1 MAKVKHVLN
10 VKARTAGGTGDARR
24 LRKTGLIPA
33 IVYGK
38 DMEPKC
44 ISVDATEWQLL
55 SRNELNLLS
64 LVEDGKETLVLLK
77 EVQHDPIRNR
87 ARHLDFQTVRMDQ
100 KIKAHVAV
108 RPGHGAPAGASAGG
122 LLEQNLHE
130 IEVESLPQDLPE
142 EIIVDVTGMNL
153 GDIIHVGDIPMPEG
167 VTAVTHADIVVFTE
181 IDENAAVAAEE
192 AAETAAAG
200 EGEEAA
206 EPEVIAEKKTEERAA
221 ARDERKKAE

>member
-10 VKARTAGGTGDARR
+10 VQARTAGGTGDARR

-38 DMEPKC
+38 GIEPKC

-55 SRNELNLLS
+55 SRNELNILS

-87 ARHLDFQTVRMDQ
+87 TRHLDFQAIRMDQ

-108 RPGHGAPAGASAGG
+108 RPGHALPAGASAGG
-122 LLEQNLHE
+122 LLEQNIHE

-142 EIIVDVTGMNL
+142 EIIVDVSGMNL
-153 GDIIHVGDIPMPEG
+153 GDMIHVGDIPMPEG

-181 IDENAAVAAEE
+181 VDESAAEAEEE
-192 AAETAAAG
+192 AAPA

>member
-10 VKARTAGGTGDARR
+10 VQARTAGTTNDARR

-38 DMEPKC
+38 GIEPQC
-44 ISVDATEWQLL
+44 ISVNATEWQLL
-55 SRNELNLLS
+55 SRNELNILS

-87 ARHLDFQTVRMDQ
+87 TRHLDFQAIRMDQ

-108 RPGHGAPAGASAGG
+108 RPGHELPAGASAGG
-122 LLEQNLHE
+122 LLEQNIHE

-142 EIIVDVTGMNL
+142 EIIVDVSGMNL
-153 GDIIHVGDIPMPEG
+153 GDMIHVGDIAMPEG

-181 IDENAAVAAEE
+181 VDESAAAAEE
-192 AAETAAAG
+192 EAAPA

-221 ARDERKKAE
+221 AREDRKKAE

>member
-10 VKARTAGGTGDARR
+10 VQARTAGGTGDARR

-38 DMEPKC
+38 GIEPKC
-44 ISVDATEWQLL
+44 ISVNATEWQLL
-55 SRNELNLLS
+55 SRNELNILS

-77 EVQHDPIRNR
+77 EVQHDPIKNR
-87 ARHLDFQTVRMDQ
+87 TRHLDFQAIRMDQ

-108 RPGHGAPAGASAGG
+108 RPGHALPAGASAGG
-122 LLEQNLHE
+122 LLEQNIHE

-142 EIIVDVTGMNL
+142 EIIVDVSGMNL
-153 GDIIHVGDIPMPEG
+153 GDIIHVGDIAMPEG
-167 VTAVTHADIVVFTE
+167 VTAVTHAELVVFTE
-181 IDENAAVAAEE
+181 VDENAAAAAEE
-192 AAETAAAG
+192 EAAPA

>member
-10 VKARTAGGTGDARR
+10 VQARTAGTTNDARR

-38 DMEPKC
+38 GIEPKC
-44 ISVDATEWQLL
+44 ISVNATEWQLL
-55 SRNELNLLS
+55 SRNELNILS

-87 ARHLDFQTVRMDQ
+87 TRHLDFQAIRMDQ

-108 RPGHGAPAGASAGG
+108 RPGHALPAGASAGG

-130 IEVESLPQDLPE
+130 IEVESLPQNLPE
-142 EIIVDVTGMNL
+142 EIIVDVSGMNL
-153 GDIIHVGDIPMPEG
+153 GDIIHVGDIAMPEG
-167 VTAVTHADIVVFTE
+167 VTAVTHADLVVFTE
-181 IDENAAVAAEE
+181 VDESAAEAEEE
-192 AAETAAAG
+192 AAPA

>member
-10 VKARTAGGTGDARR
+10 VQARTAGGTGDARR

-38 DMEPKC
+38 GVEPKC
-44 ISVDATEWQLL
+44 ISVNATEWQLL
-55 SRNELNLLS
+55 SRNELNILS

-87 ARHLDFQTVRMDQ
+87 TRHLDFQAIRMDQ

-108 RPGHGAPAGASAGG
+108 RPGHALPAGASAGG
-122 LLEQNLHE
+122 LLEQNIHE

-142 EIIVDVTGMNL
+142 EIIVDVSAMNL
-153 GDIIHVGDIPMPEG
+153 GDMIHVGDIPMPAG

-181 IDENAAVAAEE
+181 VDENAAAAEE
-192 AAETAAAG
+192 EAAPA

>member
-10 VKARTAGGTGDARR
+10 VQARTAGTTNDARR

-38 DMEPKC
+38 GIEPKC
-44 ISVDATEWQLL
+44 ISVNATEWQLL
-55 SRNELNLLS
+55 SRNELNILS

-87 ARHLDFQTVRMDQ
+87 TRHLDFQAIRMDQ

-108 RPGHGAPAGASAGG
+108 RPGHALPAGASAGG

-142 EIIVDVTGMNL
+142 EIIVDVSGMNL
-153 GDIIHVGDIPMPEG
+153 GDMIHVGDIPMPEG
-167 VTAVTHADIVVFTE
+167 VVAVTHAEIVVFTE
-181 IDENAAVAAEE
+181 VDESAAEAEEE
-192 AAETAAAG
+192 AAPA

>member
-10 VKARTAGGTGDARR
+10 VQARTAGGTGDARR

-38 DMEPKC
+38 GIEPKC
-44 ISVDATEWQLL
+44 ISVNATEWQLL
-55 SRNELNLLS
+55 SRNELNILS

-87 ARHLDFQTVRMDQ
+87 TRHLDFQAISMDQ

-108 RPGHGAPAGASAGG
+108 RPGHALPAGASAGG

-142 EIIVDVTGMNL
+142 EIIVDVSGMNL
-153 GDIIHVGDIPMPEG
+153 GDIIHVGDIAMPEG
-167 VTAVTHADIVVFTE
+167 VTAVTHADIVLFTE
-181 IDENAAVAAEE
+181 VDENAAAAAEE
-192 AAETAAAG
+192 EAAPA

>member
-10 VKARTAGGTGDARR
+10 VQARTAGTTNDARR

-38 DMEPKC
+38 GVEPKC
-44 ISVDATEWQLL
+44 ISVNATEWQLL
-55 SRNELNLLS
+55 SRNELNILS

-87 ARHLDFQTVRMDQ
+87 TRHLDFQAIRMDQ

-108 RPGHGAPAGASAGG
+108 RAGHALPAGASAGG

-142 EIIVDVTGMNL
+142 EIIVDVSGMNL
-153 GDIIHVGDIPMPEG
+153 GDMIHVGDIAMPEG
-167 VTAVTHADIVVFTE
+167 VTAVTHALSLIH
-181 IDENAAVAAEE
+181 I
-192 AAETAAAG
+192 
-200 EGEEAA
+200 
-206 EPEVIAEKKTEERAA
+206 
-221 ARDERKKAE
+221 

>member
-10 VKARTAGGTGDARR
+10 VQARTAGTTNDARR

-38 DMEPKC
+38 GVEPKC
-44 ISVDATEWQLL
+44 ISVNATEWQLL
-55 SRNELNLLS
+55 SRNELNILS

-87 ARHLDFQTVRMDQ
+87 TRHLDFQAIRMDQ

-108 RPGHGAPAGASAGG
+108 RPGHALPAGASAGG

-142 EIIVDVTGMNL
+142 EIIVDVSAMNL
-153 GDIIHVGDIPMPEG
+153 GDMIHVGDIPMPEG

-181 IDENAAVAAEE
+181 VDESAAEAEEE
-192 AAETAAAG
+192 AAPA

>member
-10 VKARTAGGTGDARR
+10 VQARTAGGTGDARR

-38 DMEPKC
+38 GVEPKC
-44 ISVDATEWQLL
+44 ISVNATEWQLL
-55 SRNELNLLS
+55 SRNELNILS

-87 ARHLDFQTVRMDQ
+87 TRHLDFQAIRMDQ

-108 RPGHGAPAGASAGG
+108 RPGHALPAGASAGG

-142 EIIVDVTGMNL
+142 EIIVDVSGMNL
-153 GDIIHVGDIPMPEG
+153 GDMIHVGDIQMPEG
-167 VTAVTHADIVVFTE
+167 VVAVTHADIVVFTE
-181 IDENAAVAAEE
+181 VDESAAEAEEE
-192 AAETAAAG
+192 AAPA

>member
-10 VKARTAGGTGDARR
+10 VQARTAGGTGDARR

-38 DMEPKC
+38 GVEPKC
-44 ISVDATEWQLL
+44 ISVNATEWGLL
-55 SRNELNLLS
+55 SRNELNILS

-87 ARHLDFQTVRMDQ
+87 TRHLDFQAIRMDQ

-108 RPGHGAPAGASAGG
+108 RPGHALPAGASAGG
-122 LLEQNLHE
+122 LLEQNIHE

-142 EIIVDVTGMNL
+142 EIIVDVSGMNL
-153 GDIIHVGDIPMPEG
+153 GDMIHVGDIPMPEG
-167 VTAVTHADIVVFTE
+167 VVAVTHADIVVFTE
-181 IDENAAVAAEE
+181 VDESAAEAEEE
-192 AAETAAAG
+192 AAPA

>member
-10 VKARTAGGTGDARR
+10 VQARTAGTTNDARR

-33 IVYGK
+33 IIYGK
-38 DMEPKC
+38 GIEPKC
-44 ISVDATEWQLL
+44 ISVNATEWQLL
-55 SRNELNLLS
+55 SRNELNILS

-87 ARHLDFQTVRMDQ
+87 TRHLDFQAISMDQ

-108 RPGHGAPAGASAGG
+108 RPGHALPAGASAGG

-142 EIIVDVTGMNL
+142 EIIVDVSGMNL
-153 GDIIHVGDIPMPEG
+153 GDMIHVGDIPMPEG

-181 IDENAAVAAEE
+181 VDESAAEAEEE
-192 AAETAAAG
+192 AAPA

>member
-10 VKARTAGGTGDARR
+10 VQARTAGGTGDARR

-38 DMEPKC
+38 GIEPKC
-44 ISVDATEWQLL
+44 ISVNATEWQLL
-55 SRNELNLLS
+55 SRNELNILS

-87 ARHLDFQTVRMDQ
+87 TRHLDFQAIRMDQ

-108 RPGHGAPAGASAGG
+108 RPGHELPAGASAGG

-142 EIIVDVTGMNL
+142 EIIVDVSGMNL
-153 GDIIHVGDIPMPEG
+153 GDIIHVGDIVMPEG

-181 IDENAAVAAEE
+181 VDESAAEAEEE
-192 AAETAAAG
+192 AAEPA

>member
-10 VKARTAGGTGDARR
+10 VQARTAGGTGDARR

-38 DMEPKC
+38 GVEPKC

-55 SRNELNLLS
+55 SRNELNILS

-87 ARHLDFQTVRMDQ
+87 TRHLDFQAIRMDQ

-108 RPGHGAPAGASAGG
+108 RPGHALPAGASAGG

-142 EIIVDVTGMNL
+142 EIIVDVSGMNL
-153 GDIIHVGDIPMPEG
+153 GDMIHVGDIQMPEG

-181 IDENAAVAAEE
+181 VDESAAEAEEE
-192 AAETAAAG
+192 AAPA

>member
-10 VKARTAGGTGDARR
+10 VQARTAGTTNDARR

-38 DMEPKC
+38 GIEPKC
-44 ISVDATEWQLL
+44 ISVNATEWGLL
-55 SRNELNLLS
+55 SRNELNILS

-87 ARHLDFQTVRMDQ
+87 TRHLDFQAIRMDQ

-108 RPGHGAPAGASAGG
+108 RPGHALPAGASAGG

-142 EIIVDVTGMNL
+142 EIIVDVSGMNL
-153 GDIIHVGDIPMPEG
+153 GDMIHVGDIQMPEG
-167 VTAVTHADIVVFTE
+167 VVAVTHADIVVFTE
-181 IDENAAVAAEE
+181 VDESAAEAEEE
-192 AAETAAAG
+192 AAPA

>member
-10 VKARTAGGTGDARR
+10 VQARTAGTTGDARR

-38 DMEPKC
+38 GIEPKC
-44 ISVDATEWQLL
+44 ISVNATEWQLL
-55 SRNELNLLS
+55 SRNELNILS

-87 ARHLDFQTVRMDQ
+87 TRHLDFQAIRMDQ

-108 RPGHGAPAGASAGG
+108 RPGHALPAGASAGG

-142 EIIVDVTGMNL
+142 EIIVDVSGMNL
-153 GDIIHVGDIPMPEG
+153 GDMIHVGDIAMPEG

-181 IDENAAVAAEE
+181 VDESAAEAEEE
-192 AAETAAAG
+192 AAPA

>member
-10 VKARTAGGTGDARR
+10 VQARTAGGTGDARR

-38 DMEPKC
+38 GVEPKC
-44 ISVDATEWQLL
+44 ISVNATEWQLL
-55 SRNELNLLS
+55 SRNELNILS

-87 ARHLDFQTVRMDQ
+87 TRHLDFQAIRMDQ

-108 RPGHGAPAGASAGG
+108 RPGHALPVGASAGG
-122 LLEQNLHE
+122 LLEQNIHE

-142 EIIVDVTGMNL
+142 EIIVDVSGMNL
-153 GDIIHVGDIPMPEG
+153 GDMIHVGDIAMPAG

-181 IDENAAVAAEE
+181 VDENAAAAEE
-192 AAETAAAG
+192 EAAPA

-221 ARDERKKAE
+221 ARDERKKGE